1 MNSENSREKKVEQVF
16 GQNPQLDEIW
26 MTSDDLAFSKE
37 DKAEGHA
44 SHLADNKVAHYL
56 KNQPEVIVE
65 NEVLALSVKPLT
77 AKVQEIED
85 LDELQSLLVLETEGL
100 NRKGALTAINGRIK
114 ELTAAIEVVAEEV
127 VAEEAVAE
135 EVVAEEEVK
144 E

>member
-1 MNSENSREKKVEQVF
+1 MNVENSREKKVEQVF

-44 SHLADNKVAHYL
+44 SHLADNKVEHYL

-65 NEVLALSVKPLT
+65 NEILALSVKPLT

-85 LDELQSLLVLETEGL
+85 LVELESLLSLETEGL
-100 NRKGALTAINGRIK
+100 KRKGALTAINAQINK
-114 ELTAAIEVVAEEV
+114 LTAAIEVEGE
-127 VAEEAVAE
+127 E
-135 EVVAEEEVK
+135 EVVAEEEEVK

>member
-1 MNSENSREKKVEQVF
+1 MSKENSREKKIEQVF
-16 GQNPQLDEIW
+16 AQNPQLDEIFV
-26 MTSDDLAFSKE
+26 TSDDFAFTNVN
-37 DKAEGHA
+37 KAEGHA
-44 SHLADNKVAHYL
+44 SGLADKTVENFQRNA
-56 KNQPEVIVE
+56 PEAIVE

-100 NRKGALTAINGRIK
+100 KRKGALSAINAQINK
-114 ELTAAIEVVAEEV
+114 LTAAIEVVEEEEV
-127 VAEEAVAE
+127 VAE